1 MEEGDFEVDEEE
13 EEEEEEEVEEEA
25 MASALEGS
33 FATES
38 ALALFRLPFLD
49 DSLASDRVLFLDIF
63 LIRD

>member
-1 MEEGDFEVDEEE
+1 MEEGDFEVDEE

-63 LIRD
+63 LIII